1 MNEQGTFGASTPPPA
16 TPGDAAETVKGEA
29 KRLASEAK
37 QETARVASIARDQ
50 ATQMVDRTKDQT
62 AQRLGSLASALRQAA
77 QSLEK
82 DDAAGF
88 GRYAGLAAD
97 SVDKAADYVG
107 GKDLRELVRDTQTFA
122 RRHPDLFLGGAFV
135 AGVMLAR
142 FIKSSAPDP
151 EPSPSFD
158 QRYTSGASE
167 PFNPPH
173 LATGPEA
180 DMGGV

>member
-1 MNEQGTFGASTPPPA
+1 MNEQGTFGTGNPQGT
-16 TPGDAAETVKGEA
+16 TPGTAAEAVKGEA
-29 KRLASEAK
+29 QRLASEAK
-37 QETARVASIARDQ
+37 QETARVASQAREQ
-50 ATQMVDRTKDQT
+50 ATALVDRTKDQT
-62 AQRLGSLASALRQAA
+62 AHRLGSLAVALRQAG

-97 SVDKAADYVG
+97 QVEKVADYVG

-151 EPSPSFD
+151 EPHSSGD
-158 QRYTSGASE
+158 LRYASGAAE

-173 LATGPEA
+173 VSAALDT